1 MPDTILEK
9 QTKLEAVHIFT
20 GVVTYHHFFKI
31 FLNFQFTINNK
42 NLERSANNFK
52 ESNLIKIVF
61 SDKLQYSDLKDQD
74 SLVI

>member
-61 SDKLQYSDLKDQD
+61 SDKLQYSDMKDQH
-74 SLVI
+74 SGS

>member
-42 NLERSANNFK
+42 NKERSANNF
-52 ESNLIKIVF
+52 
-61 SDKLQYSDLKDQD
+61 
-74 SLVI
+74 